1 MEQQETPYLDSVP
14 PMTAPAL
21 PLTLPPKPR
30 SSRRHLLIISTTFLQ
45 GTGLFSGLLT
55 YWLLLDPILENY
67 RLFGALLVGCTF
79 LFNASS
85 LITHVLLYQEIR
97 SRTRR

>member
-1 MEQQETPYLDSVP
+1 MEHEETPHIDSLP
-14 PMTAPAL
+14 PMSAPAL
-21 PLTLPPKPR
+21 PRTLPPKAR
-30 SSRRHLLIISTTFLQ
+30 SSRRHLLIVSTTFLQ

-55 YWLLLDPILENY
+55 YWLLLDPVLGDY

-85 LITHVLLYQEIR
+85 LAAHVLLYREIR
-97 SRTRR
+97 SRRR